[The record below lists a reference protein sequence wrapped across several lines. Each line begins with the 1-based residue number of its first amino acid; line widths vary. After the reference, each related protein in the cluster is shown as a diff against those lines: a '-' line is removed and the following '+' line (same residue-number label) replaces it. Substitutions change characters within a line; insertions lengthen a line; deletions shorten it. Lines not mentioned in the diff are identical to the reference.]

1 MKESTKTAI
10 DEILANIPKDINK
23 NTQIRYVYL
32 ELAKKFRKDIAF
44 FYGTD
49 EEKSVIY
56 AKDPKLDFSN
66 QGSLEIIC
74 KSSALIYKYVY
85 SKIGVDVQ
93 LVEKPTKSPF
103 QHVDLI
109 VTGEDNKKYY
119 LSPME
124 DLFKIQLGM
133 RTKRFGSKTDKF
145 NDMEN
150 VGELSSFSEKDVK
163 EMDDKLGYTYKGI
176 YMDDVVAMIR
186 EEALS
191 SKILKTLV
199 LEKYPE
205 YEGKQIPKDLYAKFK
220 VEFLLEHM
228 NYRKKLKGYI
238 EYKDYFDYM
247 LNAVLNK
254 KERKRVKRTTIY
266 KLKEDGTKDL
276 KILINMSTDKGHMH
290 YVVTNESKMGY
301 VKTTDIADYMLKHD
315 YQFIKDSKR
324 VLETGS
330 DGTEEIEETPEL

>member
-10 DEILANIPKDINK
+10 DEILANMPKDLNK

-32 ELAKKFRKDIAF
+32 ELAKKFKKDIAF

-56 AKDPKLDFSN
+56 PKDPKVDFSN
-66 QGSLEIIC
+66 QETLEIIC
-74 KSSALIYKYVY
+74 RSSALIYKYVF

-109 VTGEDNKKYY
+109 
-119 LSPME
+119 
-124 DLFKIQLGM
+124 I
-133 RTKRFGSKTDKF
+133 
-145 NDMEN
+145 
-150 VGELSSFSEKDVK
+150 
-163 EMDDKLGYTYKGI
+163 TY
-176 YMDDVVAMIR
+176 V
-186 EEALS
+186 
-191 SKILKTLV
+191 
-199 LEKYPE
+199 
-205 YEGKQIPKDLYAKFK
+205 GKQIPKDLYARFK

-228 NYRKKLKGYI
+228 NYRKKIKGYI

-254 KERKRVKRTTIY
+254 KERKKVKRTTIY

-276 KILINMSTDKGHMH
+276 KILINMSTDKGHMY
-290 YVVTNESKMGY
+290 YVVTNESKKGY
-301 VKTTDIADYMLKHD
+301 VKTADIADYMLKHD

-324 VLETGS
+324 VLETGN
-330 DGTEEIEETPEL
+330 EEIGETPEL